1 MKNAKGGNTAEIQVT
16 TAPVVTAP
24 ESSDLLLDA
33 RPRESFL
40 VDVADGGTPGMR
52 REQAGIAEVVHEI
65 KGNQNAWGVKAGVTP
80 DEVATIVTT
89 TAQLAQLRAFRP
101 SVAKLL
107 EMIDE
112 TLAIDRRKRTPEIP
126 LVDRG

>member
-1 MKNAKGGNTAEIQVT
+1 
-16 TAPVVTAP
+16 
-24 ESSDLLLDA
+24 
-33 RPRESFL
+33 
-40 VDVADGGTPGMR
+40 MR